1 MFFITMIVELLG
13 ERTQVP
19 LLLKESL
26 VLEGNI
32 TVGDAGGG
40 GGG

>member
-1 MFFITMIVELLG
+1 MIVELLG

-32 TVGDAGGG
+32 TVDDAGGG
-40 GGG
+40 GG